1 MQRQSKEFS
10 SLGSNKIVLLKLHPK
25 AKTRGRD
32 VAQRVIVFAVKG
44 GCLRS
49 SPQHPDQE
57 LDAAACHQHGDTGTA
72 ALCTAHHPVGLAE
85 MTRL

>member
-1 MQRQSKEFS
+1 M
-10 SLGSNKIVLLKLHPK
+10 
-25 AKTRGRD
+25 
-32 VAQRVIVFAVKG
+32 AQRVIVFAVNEEY
-44 GCLRS
+44 LSS

-57 LDAAACHQHGDTGTA
+57 LDAAACHQHGDTETA